1 MGNKPSIT
9 IITPVFN
16 GAKYISETINS
27 VLGAQIN
34 FPYEYLV
41 LDDGSTDLTP
51 QILHEYQ
58 NDIRYYRHENMGEAA
73 TVNKGLRLAEGEF
86 ILVLNADDPLLTS
99 DLINLG
105 LNYLFENPFIDCIYP
120 DWQIIDDSG
129 KILKT
134 KIIPEFSD
142 TIMIGHCRC
151 LPGPGA
157 IFRKN
162 VALQVNGRNV
172 KWKYVGDYDF
182 WLRFSR
188 VGKIEHIAGVMAQ
201 WRESESS
208 TSISNRGVAMAQE
221 RILVTANF
229 VEDFNI
235 KSPLKRMAIG
245 NSCYLAARLA
255 FFDKKINGRKLLLSA
270 FKSRKGWP
278 EEAKFSIVIFLL
290 LLPFSRYL
298 VEKFP
303 NITSSMLRRISK

>member
-1 MGNKPSIT
+1 MGIKPSIT

-16 GAKYISETINS
+16 GAKYITETINS

-41 LDDGSTDLTP
+41 LDDGSTDSTP
-51 QILHEYQ
+51 QIMHEYR
-58 NDIRYYRHENMGEAA
+58 NSISYYRHENIGEAA

-86 ILVLNADDPLLTS
+86 VLVLNADDPLLTA
-99 DLINLG
+99 DLVNLG
-105 LNYLFENPFIDCIYP
+105 LNYLLENPFVDCIYP

-129 KILKT
+129 NILKT

-142 TIMIGHCRC
+142 TLMIGHCRC

-162 VALQVNGRNV
+162 LALQVNGRNV

-182 WLRFSR
+182 WLRFSQ
-188 VGKIEHIAGVMAQ
+188 VGKIERFPGVMAQ

-208 TSISNRGVAMAQE
+208 TSISNRGVAMAHE
-221 RILVTANF
+221 RILVTSNF
-229 VEDFNI
+229 VADFDI
-235 KSPLKRMAIG
+235 KPSLKRMAIG
-245 NSCYLAARLA
+245 NSNYLAARLA
-255 FFDKKINGRKLLLSA
+255 FFDKQIKGRTLLMKA
-270 FKSRKGWP
+270 FISRRGWP
-278 EEAKFSIVIFLL
+278 EEAKFSVVIFLL
-290 LLPFSRYL
+290 FLPFSRLL

-303 NITSSMLRRISK
+303 KITSRMLRRISK